1 MKVTDIIEGLQ
12 IIQKYKPENESDY
25 HLRAEH
31 DEIYV
36 GSLDWVMSEQDKAR
50 MIELGWIQDDD
61 ADGWST
67 HV

>member
-25 HLRAEH
+25 HLRAEY
-31 DEIYV
+31 DEICV
-36 GSLDWVMSEQDKAR
+36 GSLDWLMSEQDKAR
-50 MIELGWIQDDD
+50 MIELGWVQDDD

-67 HV
+67 YV